1 MACISKRRGRWV
13 IDFYDQYGKRRW
25 KTLPAGTT
33 KGQAKEELRII
44 EDMLTKGVYLP
55 HAKTPTF
62 SEVAQNWLEHKKLR
76 LRESTW
82 ECYEGHIRNHLH
94 SFANLKINR
103 ITIAILEKFI
113 NDRQI
118 HGMNL
123 QTLRKVIV
131 TLGQI
136 LTYAVRHKYIDHNPL
151 NEAER
156 PRGRGRF
163 TSDEDGNA
171 NGEMRILSPSQITA
185 LISQVKEKKY
195 RTLFMLAVFTGARQ
209 GELLGLR
216 WGDIDW
222 ETNQILIQRTFNN
235 RRLFFP
241 KTGSSRR
248 KIDLGPVVITTLK
261 RWKMACPP
269 NDLNLVFPNKAG
281 KHIDNSS
288 MLRRHFRPALKAAG
302 LPSVRFH
309 DLRHTYASLLIAQGE
324 NIKYIQNQLGHASP
338 TITLNVYAHLMKDR
352 NPEAARRLE
361 NLVFGDSGSNM
372 VAENDR
378 GYGELP

>member
-1 MACISKRRGRWV
+1 
-13 IDFYDQYGKRRW
+13 
-25 KTLPAGTT
+25 
-33 KGQAKEELRII
+33 
-44 EDMLTKGVYLP
+44 
-55 HAKTPTF
+55 
-62 SEVAQNWLEHKKLR
+62 
-76 LRESTW
+76 
-82 ECYEGHIRNHLH
+82 
-94 SFANLKINR
+94 
-103 ITIAILEKFI
+103 
-113 NDRQI
+113 
-118 HGMNL
+118 
-123 QTLRKVIV
+123 
-131 TLGQI
+131 
-136 LTYAVRHKYIDHNPL
+136 
-151 NEAER
+151 
-156 PRGRGRF
+156 
-163 TSDEDGNA
+163 
-171 NGEMRILSPSQITA
+171 
-185 LISQVKEKKY
+185 
-195 RTLFMLAVFTGARQ
+195 VFTGARQ

-235 RRLFFP
+235 RRLFSP

-248 KIDLGPVVITTLK
+248 KIDLGPAVITTLK

-269 NDLNLVFPNKAG
+269 NDLNLIFPNKAG

-309 DLRHTYASLLIAQGE
+309 DLRHAYASLLIAQGE

-361 NLVFGDSGSNM
+361 NSVFGDSGSKL

-378 GYGELP
+378 GYGLIP